1 VRASQGRYADAAAAL
16 EDGWRAAPRSMDPA
30 TMLWMIELR
39 LLAGDRAGAS
49 DALARWSS
57 KMTPA
62 AKDAAQGRLQDAGGD
77 PGGASALYRRA
88 LEQDPLLVR
97 IAQRLHEIDAAAGR
111 PFAIEPFLVAT
122 LGTHAKVD
130 AYWDL
135 AGQLSLAR
143 GAAAQAAERFRRAC
157 DLQPENGLYLGHRA
171 SACAAAGR
179 EEEARQAL
187 AWAERFP
194 PREPDAWMAIGAA
207 WDRLHEPDRA
217 LQAFDAA
224 KKAGL
229 EGPGA
234 DIGEAL
240 TLMRAGRAVDARR
253 VLDDARRRYPD
264 NAVLRQLGE
273 RLGA

>member
-1 VRASQGRYADAAAAL
+1 MHVRADAREQRRGVALDGR
-16 EDGWRAAPRSMDPA
+16 
-30 TMLWMIELR
+30 R
-39 LLAGDRAGAS
+39 L
-49 DALARWSS
+49 
-57 KMTPA
+57 P
-62 AKDAAQGRLQDAGGD
+62 
-77 PGGASALYRRA
+77 
-88 LEQDPLLVR
+88 
-97 IAQRLHEIDAAAGR
+97 
-111 PFAIEPFLVAT
+111 
-122 LGTHAKVD
+122 
-130 AYWDL
+130 
-135 AGQLSLAR
+135 
-143 GAAAQAAERFRRAC
+143 
-157 DLQPENGLYLGHRA
+157 
-171 SACAAAGR
+171 
-179 EEEARQAL
+179 
-187 AWAERFP
+187 ERFP